1 MFQSDQ
7 HKPHISGQ
15 FNNELG
21 TLKNDILA
29 MGGLVESQLSLAL
42 NALLEKNTEKA
53 LQVIKRDNEVNA
65 LELKIDQE
73 CARILARRQPAASD
87 LRLVLAVIKINMD
100 LERVGDEAAKI
111 ARQAKV
117 IVENSLLDSQFVNL
131 RLMGKQIIDTLRL
144 ALDALA
150 RSDAQLAIEI
160 VAGDSSIDA
169 VYAQAMEVVVKTM
182 RADESIIPVMLNE
195 LWALKAL
202 ERIGDHASNIGEHV
216 IYMVS
221 GHDVRH
227 RSSAEI
233 SNQLESP

>member
-150 RSDAQLAIEI
+150 RSDAQLALEI
-160 VAGDSSIDA
+160 VAGDSSIDV

>member
-1 MFQSDQ
+1 M
-7 HKPHISGQ
+7 
-15 FNNELG
+15 
-21 TLKNDILA
+21 
-29 MGGLVESQLSLAL
+29 

-150 RSDAQLAIEI
+150 RSDAQLALEI

-202 ERIGDHASNIGEHV
+202 
-216 IYMVS
+216 
-221 GHDVRH
+221 
-227 RSSAEI
+227 
-233 SNQLESP
+233 

>member
-150 RSDAQLAIEI
+150 RSDAQLALEI

-169 VYAQAMEVVVKTM
+169 VYAKAMEVVVKTM

>member
-29 MGGLVESQLSLAL
+29 MGVLVESQLSLAL

-100 LERVGDEAAKI
+100 LARVGDEAAKI

-150 RSDAQLAIEI
+150 RSDAQLALEI

>member
-150 RSDAQLAIEI
+150 RSDAQLALEI

>member
-144 ALDALA
+144 ALDTLA
-150 RSDAQLAIEI
+150 RSDAQLALEI

>member
-150 RSDAQLAIEI
+150 RSDAQLALEI

-202 ERIGDHASNIGEHV
+202 ERIGDHASNI
-216 IYMVS
+216 VS
-221 GHDVRH
+221 T
-227 RSSAEI
+227 SFI
-233 SNQLESP
+233 W

>member
-150 RSDAQLAIEI
+150 RYDAQLALEI

>member
-150 RSDAQLAIEI
+150 RSDAQLALEI

-202 ERIGDHASNIGEHV
+202 ERIGDTPAIL
-216 IYMVS
+216 VS
-221 GHDVRH
+221 T
-227 RSSAEI
+227 SFI
-233 SNQLESP
+233 W

>member
-7 HKPHISGQ
+7 HKTHISGQ

-150 RSDAQLAIEI
+150 RSDAQLALEI

-221 GHDVRH
+221 GRDVRH
-227 RSSAEI
+227 RSSVEI

>member
-53 LQVIKRDNEVNA
+53 LQVIKRDNDVNA

-150 RSDAQLAIEI
+150 RSDAQLALVI

-221 GHDVRH
+221 GRDVRH
-227 RSSAEI
+227 RSSVEI

>member
-150 RSDAQLAIEI
+150 RSDAQLALEI

-221 GHDVRH
+221 CHDVRH

>member
-150 RSDAQLAIEI
+150 RSDAQLALEI

-195 LWALKAL
+195 L
-202 ERIGDHASNIGEHV
+202 
-216 IYMVS
+216 
-221 GHDVRH
+221 
-227 RSSAEI
+227 
-233 SNQLESP
+233 

>member
-1 MFQSDQ
+1 VFQSDQ

-150 RSDAQLAIEI
+150 RSDAQLALEI

-221 GHDVRH
+221 GRDVRH
-227 RSSAEI
+227 RSSVEI

>member
-150 RSDAQLAIEI
+150 RSDAQLALEI
-160 VAGDSSIDA
+160 VAGDSSIYA

-202 ERIGDHASNIGEHV
+202 ERIDDHASNIGEHV

>member
-150 RSDAQLAIEI
+150 RSDAQLALEI

-221 GHDVRH
+221 GRDVRH
-227 RSSAEI
+227 RSSVEI

>member
-21 TLKNDILA
+21 TLKNDIIA

-150 RSDAQLAIEI
+150 RSDAQLALEI

>member
-150 RSDAQLAIEI
+150 RSDAQLALEI

-182 RADESIIPVMLNE
+182 RAEESIIPVMLNE

-221 GHDVRH
+221 GHDVSH
-227 RSSAEI
+227 R
-233 SNQLESP
+233 

>member
-131 RLMGKQIIDTLRL
+131 RLMGKQIIDTF
-144 ALDALA
+144 
-150 RSDAQLAIEI
+150 
-160 VAGDSSIDA
+160 
-169 VYAQAMEVVVKTM
+169 
-182 RADESIIPVMLNE
+182 
-195 LWALKAL
+195 LK
-202 ERIGDHASNIGEHV
+202 V
-216 IYMVS
+216 
-221 GHDVRH
+221 
-227 RSSAEI
+227 
-233 SNQLESP
+233 

>member
-1 MFQSDQ
+1 MYQSDQ

-150 RSDAQLAIEI
+150 RSDAQLALEI

>member
-1 MFQSDQ
+1 VFQSDQ

-150 RSDAQLAIEI
+150 RSDAQLALEI

>member
-111 ARQAKV
+111 ALQAKV

-150 RSDAQLAIEI
+150 RSDAQLALEI

>member
-117 IVENSLLDSQFVNL
+117 IVENSLVDSQFVNL

-150 RSDAQLAIEI
+150 RSDAQLALEI

-221 GHDVRH
+221 GRDVRH
-227 RSSAEI
+227 RSSVEI

>member
-1 MFQSDQ
+1 
-7 HKPHISGQ
+7 
-15 FNNELG
+15 
-21 TLKNDILA
+21 
-29 MGGLVESQLSLAL
+29 
-42 NALLEKNTEKA
+42 
-53 LQVIKRDNEVNA
+53 
-65 LELKIDQE
+65 
-73 CARILARRQPAASD
+73 
-87 LRLVLAVIKINMD
+87 
-100 LERVGDEAAKI
+100 
-111 ARQAKV
+111 
-117 IVENSLLDSQFVNL
+117 
-131 RLMGKQIIDTLRL
+131 MGKQIIDTLRL

-150 RSDAQLAIEI
+150 RSDAQLALEI

-221 GHDVRH
+221 GRDVRH
-227 RSSAEI
+227 RSSVEI

>member
-53 LQVIKRDNEVNA
+53 LQVIKRDNDVNA

-150 RSDAQLAIEI
+150 RSDAQLALEI